1 MADTTTTATAA
12 HTIYDVLKDFQ
23 PAMAALIALGA
34 ATLAYRGAMANVAL
48 GKETSERQRVNDRR
62 GLYLRLRSQLS
73 RLAFASRTVQGHSS
87 AVLEKNI
94 ADFNDDILLDW
105 TASPFKLEGKF
116 GEIEK
121 AWDALQFMPSSSI
134 PLLDKI
140 RAALESINETIEASD
155 KSGKIRKLDLILY
168 THTNKVL
175 EETAVELVGVMS
187 KAILGLEKFD

>member
-1 MADTTTTATAA
+1 VASISGFARSSRVWRLPRGPCRA
-12 HTIYDVLKDFQ
+12 HS
-23 PAMAALIALGA
+23 A
-34 ATLAYRGAMANVAL
+34 
-48 GKETSERQRVNDRR
+48 
-62 GLYLRLRSQLS
+62 
-73 RLAFASRTVQGHSS
+73 

-121 AWDALQFMPSSSI
+121 AWDVLQFMPSSSI
-134 PLLDKI
+134 PLLEKI

-155 KSGKIRKLDLILY
+155 KSGKIRKLDLKLY

-175 EETAVELVGVMS
+175 EETAVILVMS
-187 KAILGLEKFD
+187 KAIQGLKKFD